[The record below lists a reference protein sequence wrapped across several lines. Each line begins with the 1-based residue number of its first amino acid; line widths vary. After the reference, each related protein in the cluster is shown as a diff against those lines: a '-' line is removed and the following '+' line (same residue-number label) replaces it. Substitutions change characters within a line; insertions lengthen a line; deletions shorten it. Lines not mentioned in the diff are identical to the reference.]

1 MPSEPF
7 NLANVNLSSVATFAG
22 LSSTDLALLQS
33 RLEPIHVARGTLIVE
48 EGADADALYAVVTGR
63 FAVEVGGNP
72 IPVTE
77 IGQGATI
84 GEIAFFAG
92 GQRTATVRAIRDSVV
107 VRLTRA
113 DFDEISQTS
122 PVIWQTVT
130 ATLATRL
137 AAETRKS
144 ATLRQGTSDMAR
156 AGTRPRTITL
166 IRAGGGPIP
175 AKFIETFEDTAH
187 RSDGTLIVSSH
198 TIGDHIANGSVADA
212 ATTAALNEL
221 EARYHTIVF
230 VADDTLTPW
239 SEKVIRQADA
249 ILAVAA
255 HPDGPVGSAVALN
268 AIEKFAAT
276 LHRPAAH
283 RLVLVHNRAAAV
295 TGAVQ
300 GTRHWLANRSC
311 FMHHHAALKSRDDA
325 ERLWRFL
332 RGEALG
338 YVAGGGGAYCSAH
351 IGVYKAFRD
360 LGTTFDI
367 VGGTSGGAAMAAAF
381 AQDVAPEEIDARVH
395 RMFIDGKAFARY
407 TLPRY
412 SLLDHTHFDAHLIA
426 EYGNTLIEDLWKP
439 YFAVSTDLSN
449 GEIVVHRSGPV
460 WESIRAS
467 AAIPGLL
474 PPFFSSDGR
483 MLVDGSIIANVPIE
497 AMHALKRGP
506 NVVVSLNPVEG
517 EKFDIDYASLPARR
531 ALLRHTLNPFAR
543 GPFARATLPNAPSA
557 SNVLVRSLMANRGR
571 FEQHLE
577 PDDWLLTPP
586 APANMTAT
594 DWRQHSGLV
603 AAADAWTRLQILA
616 QNHDRAWRIGTRAAE
631 KSDL

>member
-7 NLANVNLSSVATFAG
+7 NLASVATFAG
-22 LSSTDLALLQS
+22 LSTIDLALLQS
-33 RLEPIHVARGTLIVE
+33 RLQPIHVGRGTLIVE
-48 EGADADALYAVVTGR
+48 EGAGADALYAVVTGR

-72 IPVTE
+72 SPVTE

-92 GQRTATVRAIRDSVV
+92 GLRTATVRAIRDSVV

-113 DFDEISQTS
+113 DFDEISRTS
-122 PVIWQTVT
+122 PAIWQTIT
-130 ATLATRL
+130 STLATRL
-137 AAETRKS
+137 AAETRKTT
-144 ATLRQGTSDMAR
+144 ALRHGMRDMAR
-156 AGTRPRTITL
+156 AGPRPRTITL
-166 IRAGGGPIP
+166 IRAGGGGIP
-175 AKFIETFEDTAH
+175 AKFIETFTAAA
-187 RSDGTLIVSSH
+187 RSRDGTFIVSSK
-198 TIGDHIANGSVADA
+198 TIGDHISNGSAADA
-212 ATTAALNEL
+212 STTAALNEL

-230 VADDTLTPW
+230 AADETLTPW

-268 AIEKFAAT
+268 SLETFARS

-283 RLVLVHNRAAAV
+283 RLVLVHNRA
-295 TGAVQ
+295 GGVQ
-300 GTRHWLANRSC
+300 GTRHWLSNRNC
-311 FMHHHAALKSRDDA
+311 FMHHHAALESRDDA

-338 YVAGGGGAYCSAH
+338 YVAGGGGAYSAAH

-360 LGTTFDI
+360 TGTTFDI

-381 AQDVAPEEIDARVH
+381 AQDVAPEDIDARVH

-439 YFAVSTDLSN
+439 YFAVSADLSN
-449 GEIVVHRSGPV
+449 GELIVHRSGPV

-483 MLVDGSIIANVPIE
+483 MLVDGSVIANVPIE
-497 AMHALKRGP
+497 TMHALKRGP

-517 EKFDIDYASLPARR
+517 ERFDIDYASLPARR
-531 ALLRHTLNPFAR
+531 ALLRHTLNPFTR
-543 GPFARATLPNAPSA
+543 GPFTRGALPNAPSA
-557 SNVLVRSLMANRGR
+557 ANVLVRSLMANRGR
-571 FEQHLE
+571 FELHLE

-594 DWRQHSGLV
+594 DWRQHSGLL
-603 AAADAWTRLQILA
+603 AAADTWTRQQILA
-616 QNHDRAWRIGTRAAE
+616 RNPIMRGG
-631 KSDL
+631 